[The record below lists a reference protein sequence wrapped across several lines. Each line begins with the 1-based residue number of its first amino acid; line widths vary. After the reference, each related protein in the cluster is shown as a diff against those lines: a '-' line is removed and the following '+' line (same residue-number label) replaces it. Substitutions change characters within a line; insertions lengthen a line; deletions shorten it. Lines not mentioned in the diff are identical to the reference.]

1 MGKTTGNYAVIDRGY
16 FVLQAATLLKL
27 AQATTDP
34 KVSAALVEK
43 AADLKSQVDAT
54 SALPDLTPLAPG
66 IEPHHRWDCRLA
78 GRAIHEE

>member
-43 AADLKSQVDAT
+43 AADL
-54 SALPDLTPLAPG
+54 
-66 IEPHHRWDCRLA
+66 
-78 GRAIHEE
+78 